1 MRKLGLCALSLCL
14 LFSMTACGDKKTDD
28 KTETTVAESTTEAT
42 SDAGSEASTDAAKKD
57 SKDTTE
63 KAKDDKADSKT
74 ESKSEEK
81 TEATTEAT
89 TAATP
94 VAEETPTEVQSTGK
108 TVTLYYQD
116 GSTETLSE
124 ETDGTYIAS
133 NGARYY
139 LGEDGVYRARGYEDL
154 YTSMPEVSGSSVKTV
169 TAFYSNGTTESLTQ
183 QSDGTWQAP
192 NGASYTLGDDGTY
205 HADGF
210 QDLYST
216 NPAQ

>member
-74 ESKSEEK
+74 ESKSEK

-124 ETDGTYIAS
+124 ETDGTYVAS

-183 QSDGTWQAP
+183 QNDGTWQAP

>member
-74 ESKSEEK
+74 ESKSEK

-89 TAATP
+89 TAAAP

-124 ETDGTYIAS
+124 ETDGTYVAS